1 MFFKLKRLQQRFSY
15 YFGYMWSFFFY
26 IAPSFIAVD
35 MFNQGEV
42 KFGLVFVCFGFF
54 MSVLCFMTSRE
65 KQKRYHETQVH
76 LLNLM
81 KKFERQVMNEYRIL
95 AEKPSQ
101 VRAYVEAF
109 QHNTKKPVYFEV
121 SDPVLPSDTTITL
134 ISQVGK
140 ERIVMSGQSS

>member
-1 MFFKLKRLQQRFSY
+1 MKRKL
-15 YFGYMWSFFFY
+15 
-26 IAPSFIAVD
+26 
-35 MFNQGEV
+35 
-42 KFGLVFVCFGFF
+42 
-54 MSVLCFMTSRE
+54 
-65 KQKRYHETQVH
+65 H

-101 VRAYVEAF
+101 ARAYVEAF